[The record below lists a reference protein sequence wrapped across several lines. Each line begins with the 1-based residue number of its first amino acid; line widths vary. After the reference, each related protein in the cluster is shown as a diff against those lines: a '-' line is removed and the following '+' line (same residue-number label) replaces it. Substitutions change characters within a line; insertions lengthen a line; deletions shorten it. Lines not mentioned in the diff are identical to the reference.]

1 MSAHPTTPHQI
12 QFLRMTHLGGP
23 NIWTYRP
30 VIEALIDIGDLEDCP
45 SNTLPGFSQRLTAW
59 LPGLIE
65 HRCSVGERGGFLKRL
80 EEGTWPGHIL
90 EHVALELQS
99 RAGMQ
104 TGFGKA
110 REAGPRGV
118 YKVVIR
124 TRHEAV
130 SRQALL
136 SARDLILAA
145 MADQA
150 FDVEARIAQLT
161 QMVDSLCIGP
171 STASIVDAAAERGI
185 PNIRLNDGNL
195 VQLGYG
201 QRQRRIW
208 TAETDRTS
216 AIAEGISKDKDLTKQ
231 LLGMCGVPVPEGQIV
246 DSPQAAWSA
255 AQDIGL
261 PVCVKPTDGNHARGV
276 SLELSNQEDIE
287 AAYDIALAEG
297 SEVIVE
303 RFIRGEE
310 HRLLVVGEQVVAA
323 NKGETASVVGD
334 GVHTVQELIELQI
347 NSDPRRG
354 EEEDFPLDTI
364 RLDEH
369 TTSVLELKRQGLSA
383 DSVPEAGRSVL
394 IMRTG
399 NMSMDV
405 TDLVHPDV
413 AAQAVLAARVV
424 GLDIAGVDLVAQDI
438 AKPLGPQGGAV
449 VEVNAGPGL
458 LMHLKPASGQPRPV
472 GQSIANHLFKPEDN
486 GRIPVVG
493 IMGDG
498 DTTKPAQLVAWLL
511 HLKGLHT
518 GLSCANGLFLNQR
531 QLLAQDG
538 MDWAQAQRLLINR
551 GVQAAVLESDA
562 RHLLAQGLPYDRC
575 QIGIVTRMP
584 SASGLDDLYP
594 GGDEKMPGYIRTQID
609 VVLPEGTAVLNAAL
623 PEVAALAAY
632 CDGSVLLYADDEH
645 HDKLQAHR
653 NAGQRV
659 GFWRDGQLVLA
670 QGAKEHLVLSSQRPA
685 VARLLKA
692 GTLSTS
698 DMLVAACA
706 AWALDIGTDL
716 IRAGI
721 KSYGS
726 LPTA

>member
-1 MSAHPTTPHQI
+1 MSAHPTPHQI
-12 QFLRMTHLGGP
+12 QFLRMTHLRGP

-45 SNTLPGFSQRLTAW
+45 SNTLPGFAQRLVAW
-59 LPGLIE
+59 LPGLVE

-90 EHVALELQS
+90 EHVALELQT

-136 SARDLILAA
+136 NARDLILAA
-145 MADQA
+145 ISDQA
-150 FDVEARIAQLT
+150 FDVDAHIAQLT
-161 QMVDSLCIGP
+161 QMVDRLCIGP
-171 STASIVDAAAERGI
+171 STASIIDAAADRGI
-185 PNIRLNDGNL
+185 PSIRLNDGNL

-231 LLGMCGVPVPEGQIV
+231 LLSMCGVPVPEGQIV
-246 DSPQAAWSA
+246 DSPQAAWEA

-276 SLELSNQEDIE
+276 SLELSRQEDIE
-287 AAYDIALAEG
+287 AAYGIALAEG

-303 RFIRGEE
+303 RFILGEE
-310 HRLLVVGEQVVAA
+310 HRLLVVGDQVVAA

-405 TDLVHPDV
+405 TDLLHPDV

-438 AKPLGPQGGAV
+438 SKPLGPQGGAV

-458 LMHLKPASGQPRPV
+458 LMHLKPATGQPRPV
-472 GQSIANHLFKPEDN
+472 GQAIANHLFKPEDN
-486 GRIPVVG
+486 GRIPLVG
-493 IMGDG
+493 LMGDG
-498 DTTKPAQLVAWLL
+498 DTTRPAQLLAWLL

-531 QLLAQDG
+531 QLPTQDS
-538 MDWAQAQRLLINR
+538 MDLAQAQRLLINR
-551 GVQAAVLESDA
+551 GVQAAVFESDA

-584 SASGLDDLYP
+584 RATGLDDLFP
-594 GGDEKMPGYIRTQID
+594 GCDEKMPSYIRTQID
-609 VVLPEGTAVLNAAL
+609 VVLPEGTAVLNAAE
-623 PEVAALAAY
+623 PRVADLAEH
-632 CDGSVLLYADDEH
+632 CDGDVLLYADDEH
-645 HDKLQAHR
+645 NARLQAHR
-653 NAGQRV
+653 SAGHRV
-659 GFWRDGQLVLA
+659 GFWREGQLVLA
-670 QGAKEHLVLSSQRPA
+670 HGAKEHLVLSSQRPA
-685 VARLLKA
+685 VARHLKN
-692 GTLSTS
+692 GSLNTN

-706 AWALDIGTDL
+706 AWALDIGNDL

>member
-1 MSAHPTTPHQI
+1 MSAHPTPHQI
-12 QFLRMTHLGGP
+12 QFLRMTHLRGP

-45 SNTLPGFSQRLTAW
+45 SNTLPGFAQRLVAW
-59 LPGLIE
+59 LPGLVE

-90 EHVALELQS
+90 EHVALELQT

-136 SARDLILAA
+136 NARDLILAA
-145 MADQA
+145 ISDQA
-150 FDVEARIAQLT
+150 FDVDAHIAQLT
-161 QMVDSLCIGP
+161 QMVDRLCIGP
-171 STASIVDAAAERGI
+171 STASIIDAAADRGI
-185 PNIRLNDGNL
+185 PSIRLNDGNL

-231 LLGMCGVPVPEGQIV
+231 LLSMCGVPVPEGQIV
-246 DSPQAAWSA
+246 DSPQAAWEA

-276 SLELSNQEDIE
+276 SLELSRQEDIE
-287 AAYDIALAEG
+287 AAYGIALAEG

-303 RFIRGEE
+303 RFILGEE
-310 HRLLVVGEQVVAA
+310 HRLLVVGDQVVAA

-405 TDLVHPDV
+405 TDLLHPDV

-438 AKPLGPQGGAV
+438 SKPLGPQGGAV

-458 LMHLKPASGQPRPV
+458 LMHLKPATGQPRPV
-472 GQSIANHLFKPEDN
+472 GQAIANHLFKPEDN
-486 GRIPVVG
+486 GRIPLVG
-493 IMGDG
+493 LMGDG
-498 DTTKPAQLVAWLL
+498 DTTRPAQLLAWLL

-531 QLLAQDG
+531 QLPTQDS
-538 MDWAQAQRLLINR
+538 MDLAQAQRLLINR
-551 GVQAAVLESDA
+551 GVQAAVFESDA

-584 SASGLDDLYP
+584 RATGLDDLFP
-594 GGDEKMPGYIRTQID
+594 GGDEKMPSYIRTQID
-609 VVLPEGTAVLNAAL
+609 VVLPEGTAVLNAAE
-623 PEVAALAAY
+623 PRVADLAEH
-632 CDGSVLLYADDEH
+632 CDGDVLLYADDEH
-645 HDKLQAHR
+645 NARLQAHR
-653 NAGQRV
+653 SAGHRV
-659 GFWRDGQLVLA
+659 GFWREGQLVLA
-670 QGAKEHLVLSSQRPA
+670 HGAKEHLVLSSQRPA
-685 VARLLKA
+685 VARHLKN
-692 GTLSTS
+692 GSLNTN

-706 AWALDIGTDL
+706 AWALDIGNDL